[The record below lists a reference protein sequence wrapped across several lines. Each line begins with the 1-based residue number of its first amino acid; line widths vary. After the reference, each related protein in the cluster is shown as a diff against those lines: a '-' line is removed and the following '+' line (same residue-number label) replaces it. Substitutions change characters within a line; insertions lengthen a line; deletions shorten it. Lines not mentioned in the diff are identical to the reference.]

1 MIQVST
7 NNWPLRF
14 SEMRSLHKEA
24 PSLCCVAIDLPLR
37 QSEMFSDYGQIMGQE
52 SSNWALCPGHTSLST
67 PPSPARSVVG
77 DGIYAQGLQRN
88 HYLPFPPFSA
98 PGASC
103 KAWGRWQ
110 RPLWSRGSAPG
121 SGCSGSARPGTSE
134 TPTLV
139 ARLRIRCMRG
149 WSLSTNL
156 WWGRWNRWTVSM
168 VCSMGTTRLIT
179 RKSFLSPWPMKMQP
193 QSTRN
198 LSFWYVDLRVVRC
211 FEEKLASRSPGLMP
225 ENLVR

>member
-14 SEMRSLHKEA
+14 SEMLPVHKET
-24 PSLCCVAIDLPLR
+24 PSLWCGAIDLHPGKAKC
-37 QSEMFSDYGQIMGQE
+37 FQIMDITGQE

-77 DGIYAQGLQRN
+77 EGKYAKRN

-110 RPLWSRGSAPG
+110 RPLWSHGSPPG
-121 SGCSGSARPGTSE
+121 SECSGSARPGTSE

-139 ARLRIRCMRG
+139 AKMRIRCMRD
-149 WSLSTNL
+149 W
-156 WWGRWNRWTVSM
+156 
-168 VCSMGTTRLIT
+168 
-179 RKSFLSPWPMKMQP
+179 
-193 QSTRN
+193 
-198 LSFWYVDLRVVRC
+198 
-211 FEEKLASRSPGLMP
+211 
-225 ENLVR
+225 